1 MGINDSAKNKNNS
14 SKPLLKA
21 QYHRNQ
27 GGSTT
32 AKNKN
37 FSNSAARS
45 QRNRIIDNSS
55 KEANKSL

>member
-1 MGINDSAKNKNNS
+1 MGINDGAKNKNS
-14 SKPLLKA
+14 LSKPLSKA
-21 QYHRNQ
+21 PCHRNQ
-27 GGSTT
+27 LGSTT

-55 KEANKSL
+55 KDANKSL